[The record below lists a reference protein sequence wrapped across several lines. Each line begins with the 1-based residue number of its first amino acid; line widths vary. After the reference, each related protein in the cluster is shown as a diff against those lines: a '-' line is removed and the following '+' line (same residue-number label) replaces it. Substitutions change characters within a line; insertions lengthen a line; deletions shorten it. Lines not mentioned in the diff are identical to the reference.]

1 MSSGSV
7 IRSITQVGT
16 SEPFELQVSRGQI
29 PGHTSVFKYGYNP
42 LIINVNETIWDGGG
56 IYVYPAAAAVMYVSS
71 SNTNDT
77 SNGTG
82 ARTIFVQGVDANYNE
97 IGEFITMN
105 GQTQVA
111 TTKQYLRM
119 YRAYVATAGS
129 GAENAGDIYVGTTGA
144 TAGVP
149 TGTFYAKITANEGQ
163 TLMAV
168 YTVPADKTLYL
179 SSGTATH
186 GTDTSGAF
194 MTIRFKIRPFGG
206 AFRTATKVDITASE
220 MIFSFN
226 YPLVLPEK
234 TDIEVQAICNKNQN
248 NAIAATFEGV
258 LVQNQ
263 GSL

>member
-1 MSSGSV
+1 
-7 IRSITQVGT
+7 
-16 SEPFELQVSRGQI
+16 
-29 PGHTSVFKYGYNP
+29 
-42 LIINVNETIWDGGG
+42 
-56 IYVYPAAAAVMYVSS
+56 
-71 SNTNDT
+71 
-77 SNGTG
+77 
-82 ARTIFVQGVDANYNE
+82 
-97 IGEFITMN
+97 
-105 GQTQVA
+105 
-111 TTKQYLRM
+111 M